1 MNPNLVKWRASRG
14 EEPWSGATVPEKAAV
29 LLIFQPG
36 TSWFYG
42 SSIDWAG
49 QMIERKTGETLETYM
64 IKNIFTPLGIKDL
77 TFWPKKQAHMDG
89 RLASVS
95 VLDENSKAV
104 DTGEADMVYGATV
117 SVYFSKY
124 VFAILTWWSG
134 LS

>member
-1 MNPNLVKWRASRG
+1 M
-14 EEPWSGATVPEKAAV
+14 PEKAAV